1 MLKLSIMVSCSSLLL
16 LFNPKKLWFSISPI
30 LFLISMFSLPLLYSP
45 MNSTCLNMFS
55 VNSPLNASLI
65 TLSIWIT
72 ALMFLC
78 SNKIFSAN
86 NHPKSFSFWSLL
98 LLLILVLSFS
108 TNNFLMFYILFE
120 STLIPILIMILGWG
134 YQPERLQASFYLFL
148 YTISASLP
156 LLISLTVISKNSG
169 HIYMFLPWLFPSI
182 NENIIMVWW
191 LMTNLAFMVK
201 LPLFFTHLWLPKAH
215 VEAPVAGSM
224 ILAAILLKLGG
235 YGLLQMSTMFT
246 PPSSTLPS
254 LIMSIALWGAI
265 ISSMIC
271 LRQTDLKA
279 LIAYSSIGHMGLLI
293 AGALS
298 FSMMGFFGATFMMI
312 AHGLSSSALFAIA
325 NMTYESTNT
334 RSLYITKG
342 LAMIS
347 PYMALWWFLLSAAN
361 MAAPPSIN
369 LFSEI
374 ILIMSILSFS
384 PFTWFALASL
394 TFLSAAYS
402 LYLYTSSQHGPFPS
416 FLNPLNTSFS
426 NNYSSIL
433 FHLIPII
440 MLISKPDMFF

>member
-1 MLKLSIMVSCSSLLL
+1 MLKLFFIIGCSSLLL
-16 LFNPKKLWFSISPI
+16 LSNSKKLWFLMPPV
-30 LFLISMFSLPLLYSP
+30 LFLISAMSLNLLYSP
-45 MNSTCLNMFS
+45 MNFVALSFFS
-55 VNSPLNASLI
+55 ANSPLSSSLI

-78 SNKIFSAN
+78 SNKIFSSN
-86 NHPKSFSFWSLL
+86 NYPKSFSFWSIFLL
-98 LLLILVLSFS
+98 LTLTLSFS

-148 YTISASLP
+148 YTIAASLP
-156 LLISLTVISKNSG
+156 LLVSLILLSKTSG
-169 HIYMFLPWLFPSI
+169 HIYMFLSWTLPPIS
-182 NENIIMVWW
+182 ENTLMMWW
-191 LMTNLAFMVK
+191 LTANLAFMVK

-235 YGLLQMSTMFT
+235 YGLLQMSVLFI
-246 PPSSTLPS
+246 PPNTNLPS
-254 LIMSIALWGAI
+254 LIMSIALWGAV

-279 LIAYSSIGHMGLLI
+279 LIAYSSVGHMGLLI

-298 FSMMGFFGATFMMI
+298 FTKMGFFGATFMMV

-384 PFTWFALASL
+384 PFTWLTLAML

-402 LYLYTSSQHGPFPS
+402 LYLYTASQHGPFPT
-416 FLNPLNTSFS
+416 FLNPLNIVFS
-426 NNYSSIL
+426 NHFSSIF
-433 FHLIPII
+433 FHLAPIALLI
-440 MLISKPDMFF
+440 MKPDILL

>member
-1 MLKLSIMVSCSSLLL
+1 MLKISLMVSCSFMLL
-16 LFNPKKLWFSISPI
+16 LFKTKKLWFVIPPI
-30 LFLISMFSLPLLYSP
+30 LFLTSLFSMPLLYSP
-45 MNSTCLNMFS
+45 MNAASLSALST
-55 VNSPLNASLI
+55 NSPLSASLI

-78 SNKIFSAN
+78 SNKVFSSN
-86 NHPKSFSFWSLL
+86 NHPKSFSLWSLL

-148 YTISASLP
+148 YTIAASLP
-156 LLISLTVISKNSG
+156 LLISLTLISKTSG

-182 NENIIMVWW
+182 NETITPVWW

-235 YGLLQMSTMFT
+235 YGLLQMTTMFI
-246 PPSSTLPS
+246 PPNSALPS
-254 LIMSIALWGAI
+254 LIVSIALWGAL

-271 LRQTDLKA
+271 MRQTDLKA
-279 LIAYSSIGHMGLLI
+279 LIAYSSISHMGLLI

-298 FSMMGFFGATFMMI
+298 FSAMGFFGATFMMV
-312 AHGLSSSALFAIA
+312 AHGLSSSGLFAIA

-347 PYMALWWFLLSAAN
+347 PHMALWWFLLSATN

-374 ILIMSILSFS
+374 LLIMSILSFS
-384 PFTWFALASL
+384 PFTWFTLATL
-394 TFLSAAYS
+394 AFMSAAYS
-402 LYLYTSSQHGPFPS
+402 LYLYTSSQHGPFPA
-416 FLNPLNTSFS
+416 FLNPLNTSLS
-426 NNYSSIL
+426 NNFSSIL
-433 FHLIPII
+433 FHLIPVV
-440 MLISKPDMFF
+440 MLISKPDILL